1 MNVLYAKVLTDCNW
15 SNEGFVHDYKLIIG
29 SVVVAKTPLSSS
41 ALQSHH
47 RDHPTLKVNEV
58 LWPLSLVLTSVFH
71 QDHPIQVLHLSF
83 HDFLTDYAQFTPTHE
98 CFHVNERKHSQQL
111 ALLCLYVMNKDLT
124 SDIPGTMYLS
134 RLMTDTTG
142 IPPSTGSQ
150 VPEVLWYAC
159 RFWAEHIIE
168 VEGSVSDA
176 FIQPLRQFLTQRL
189 TTWVEVLNSR
199 YPFQGLCRVR
209 EWIQVSV
216 LFQPNC
222 VHRN

>member
-41 ALQSHH
+41 ALQSLHQ
-47 RDHPTLKVNEV
+47 DHPTLKVNEV

-134 RLMTDTTG
+134 RYNRH
-142 IPPSTGSQ
+142 PSI
-150 VPEVLWYAC
+150 
-159 RFWAEHIIE
+159 H
-168 VEGSVSDA
+168 
-176 FIQPLRQFLTQRL
+176 
-189 TTWVEVLNSR
+189 
-199 YPFQGLCRVR
+199 
-209 EWIQVSV
+209 WITSPRSAVVCLQI
-216 LFQPNC
+216 LG
-222 VHRN
+222 